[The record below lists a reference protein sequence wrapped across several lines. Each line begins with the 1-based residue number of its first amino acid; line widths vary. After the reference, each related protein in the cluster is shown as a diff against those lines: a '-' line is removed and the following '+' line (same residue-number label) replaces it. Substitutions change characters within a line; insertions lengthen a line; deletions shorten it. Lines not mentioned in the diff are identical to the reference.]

1 MMSRKIF
8 NHSMTSVILIWMLVL
23 TFQGVYARE
32 TCKQY
37 IRSPSFGSYYR
48 TYYCSNYCCGTT
60 YTAKC
65 CDRQTSVSTVYVTAG
80 SVGGVVGF
88 CIFVGIIVVVI
99 KACNRPNNQVHFL
112 QTSRQGAIVHM

>member
-65 CDRQTSVSTVYVTAG
+65 CDRPTSGSTVYVT
-80 SVGGVVGF
+80 VGGVVGF
-88 CIFVGIIVVVI
+88 IIFVGIIIGVCW
-99 KACNRPNNQVHFL
+99 ACNRSNNQVNVFRA
-112 QTSRQGAIVHM
+112 S